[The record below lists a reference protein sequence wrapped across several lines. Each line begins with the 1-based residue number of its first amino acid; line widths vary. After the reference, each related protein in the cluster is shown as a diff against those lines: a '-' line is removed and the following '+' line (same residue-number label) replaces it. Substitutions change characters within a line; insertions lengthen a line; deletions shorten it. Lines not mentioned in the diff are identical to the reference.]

1 MKNIIVIPFLFF
13 VNFLFSQNYNIINGG
28 FENWDSSST
37 DAEPVCWNG
46 FTSADCS
53 LFIGCGSATQARHS
67 KSTDVRPGS
76 TGLYS
81 LKIFATSTLGI
92 IANGTITTGKIK
104 IGSTN
109 PNHSSNY
116 NVTLQ
121 EIADFNHPLNSKPD
135 SLVFWAKFIC
145 PSETQTA
152 RVSAVIHD
160 NYNYRDPE
168 DSQSSQHVVA
178 KAVHNFTRETQ
189 NWRRFSIPFDY
200 NFPSNNPKY
209 ILLTFTTNSIAGE
222 GSTNDALFIDDV
234 ELIYNTLL
242 NSITING
249 VNLENFNPN
258 NFTYEITSDCGVIPN
273 VSATAQSQNA
283 TVSIQG
289 SEDNKTFQITVISGN
304 QNSNYIIIVNYIN
317 EINFIDSI
325 CSGETYIKNGFE
337 IITSTPGNF
346 IYYTNSISET
356 CDTLKTL
363 QLTVFP
369 NYPQILREITI
380 CNSSSYYFDNQY
392 LSEPGIYYEYHH
404 TANNCDS
411 IIKLVLS
418 VDNFYQIN
426 FNAEI
431 CEGEVYIQNGFN
443 ESTTGTYTNYYTA
456 INCCDSLVIL
466 YLTVNPN
473 DLILLYD
480 SIPVNQMYT
489 KFGFN
494 IEPISEEDLYLFSNT
509 FSNIYGC
516 DSVISLILK
525 VYNIPETEKPP
536 FDKELIIYVYPS
548 PTKDILT
555 IKIDNYIDEIFV
567 CRIFNTNAQKIDEFI
582 INASLKIID
591 ISNFYSGTYL
601 ISLYYNEKNFFT
613 KKIIINN

>member
-1 MKNIIVIPFLFF
+1 M
-13 VNFLFSQNYNIINGG
+13 
-28 FENWDSSST
+28 
-37 DAEPVCWNG
+37 
-46 FTSADCS
+46 
-53 LFIGCGSATQARHS
+53 
-67 KSTDVRPGS
+67 
-76 TGLYS
+76 YS

-152 RVSAVIHD
+152 RVSAIIYD

-418 VDNFYQIN
+418 VDSFYQIN
-426 FNAEI
+426 LNAEI
-431 CEGEVYIQNGFN
+431 CEGEAYIQNGFN
-443 ESTTGTYTNYYTA
+443 ESSTGTYTNYFTA
-456 INCCDSLVIL
+456 INGCDSIVFLNLI
-466 YLTVNPN
+466 VNPN
-473 DLILLYD
+473 DSLLLYD
-480 SIPVNQMYT
+480 SIPVNQIYS

-494 IEPISEEDLYLFSNT
+494 IEPIS
-509 FSNIYGC
+509 
-516 DSVISLILK
+516 
-525 VYNIPETEKPP
+525 
-536 FDKELIIYVYPS
+536 
-548 PTKDILT
+548 
-555 IKIDNYIDEIFV
+555 
-567 CRIFNTNAQKIDEFI
+567 Q
-582 INASLKIID
+582 
-591 ISNFYSGTYL
+591 
-601 ISLYYNEKNFFT
+601 
-613 KKIIINN
+613 